1 MKKIF
6 LLFFSVLILVT
17 SFGSYTPAP
26 PVPNANA
33 MFITVGNT
41 GKKVSLMELSTF
53 SLKEIESAKGQ
64 KMKFFEKLSFKLA
77 QKKLKKKINAD
88 GTFKNPKF
96 AKKIAASYND
106 TGFHLGGFALGF
118 LVGLVGVL
126 IAYLINDNYKS
137 NRVKW
142 AWIGLAAILAV
153 YGLVI
158 VLALN
163 SVN

>member
-17 SFGSYTPAP
+17 SFGSFNPTPRKL
-26 PVPNANA
+26 NANE
-33 MFITVGNT
+33 MFITVGKT
-41 GKKVSLMELSTF
+41 GKKISLMELSSF
-53 SLKEIESAKGQ
+53 SLKEIETAKGQ
-64 KMKFFEKLSFKLA
+64 KMKFLEKLSFKMA

-88 GTFKNPKF
+88 GTFKN
-96 AKKIAASYND
+96 AKYEKRIAASYNE

-126 IAYLINDNYKS
+126 IAYLINDDYKS

-153 YGLVI
+153 YGVLVI
-158 VLALN
+158 VALN
-163 SVN
+163 SL